1 MSKHKEAGTADEGIT
16 AVPVHFKGQVN
27 EMEAEKRNGFKFP
40 KIGQRI
46 IRSVCAVFIC
56 FIIYYLRGQ
65 EGSPFYSAIAVLQC
79 MQPYKDS
86 TAKMAKQRAIGTFIG
101 AFWGLVVIMIELYLL
116 KDGMEMTALTYLII
130 SLATGCVL
138 YSTVVLNYKDV
149 SYFACVVFLSIT
161 VAHIADD
168 NPYIFV
174 MNRVLE
180 TLIGIGISIVVNS
193 FHLPRKRNQDILFV
207 SGVDEVLL
215 TADEHLNS
223 YSMVELNRLIER
235 GANITVSTGRTPA
248 SLMEVISPIR
258 LKLPVIVMDGAAL
271 FDIRKKSYLL
281 TCVLSNQQSKEIMK
295 VLEQSGVS
303 YFANVVMDDVLV
315 IYYEELRNSAE
326 QDIYS
331 KLSKSYYR
339 NYVKRRPPENE
350 NVIYFMVIDLKEKIT
365 EVYSRLERE
374 GFTKEYKILTYDSR
388 EYAGYSYIKI
398 YNKEATRKNMLEN
411 LKEMLN
417 LEKSVV
423 FGTNPETCD
432 VLIQNFDSNGLVKS
446 IRKLYE
452 PVKFFK

>member
-1 MSKHKEAGTADEGIT
+1 
-16 AVPVHFKGQVN
+16 
-27 EMEAEKRNGFKFP
+27 MEAEKRSGFVFP
-40 KIGQRI
+40 KVGQRI
-46 IRSVCAVFIC
+46 IRSVCAVSIC

-65 EGSPFYSAIAVLQC
+65 KGTPFYAALAVLQC

-86 TAKMAKQRAIGTFIG
+86 MAKMAKQRASGTFIG
-101 AFWGLVVIMIELYLL
+101 AFWGLLVIMIELYVL
-116 KDGMEMTALTYLII
+116 KDGMEITALTYLII

-138 YSTVVLNYKDV
+138 YTTVVLNFKDT

-161 VAHIADD
+161 VAHMEDA

-174 MNRVLE
+174 FNRVTD
-180 TLIGIGISIVVNS
+180 TLIGIGVSIVVNS

-207 SGVDEVLL
+207 SGVDDVLL
-215 TADEHLNS
+215 TADEHLNP
-223 YSMVELNRLIER
+223 YSMVEINRLIER

-248 SLMEVISPIR
+248 SLMEAIGPIH
-258 LKLPVIVMDGAAL
+258 LKLPAIVMDGAAL
-271 FDIRKKSYLL
+271 FDIQKKSYLL
-281 TCVLSNQQSKEIMK
+281 TCVLSYWQSKEIMT
-295 VLEQSGVS
+295 VLEQSGVN

-315 IYYEELRNSAE
+315 IYYEKLNNSAE
-326 QDIYS
+326 QNLYN

-339 NYVKRRPPENE
+339 NYVKRRLPEHE

-365 EVYSRLERE
+365 EVYSRLEQG
-374 GFTKEYKILTYDSR
+374 GFTKEYKILIYDSR
-388 EYAGYSYIKI
+388 EYEGYSYIKI

-432 VLIQNFDSNGLVKS
+432 ILIQNFDSNGLVKA
-446 IRKLYE
+446 IRKQYE
-452 PVKFFK
+452 PVKFLK